1 MNYLDKTKTTMFFT
15 PLCQLNDAKVL
26 CNKTKKQAF
35 AFMCVHLK
43 CVFGFTTHSG
53 EKKKSTVYDYKHTGN
68 ACFLKP
74 GKIQGFCHC

>member
-53 EKKKSTVYDYKHTGN
+53 EKKSPQYMTTNTLEMH
-68 ACFLKP
+68 AF
-74 GKIQGFCHC
+74 

>member
-1 MNYLDKTKTTMFFT
+1 MNYLDKIKTTMFFT

-26 CNKTKKQAF
+26 CNKTKKRVL

-53 EKKKSTVYDYKHTGN
+53 EIGPQYMTTNTLEMH
-68 ACFLKP
+68 AF
-74 GKIQGFCHC
+74 